1 MNEQNINVN
10 QIMEAESETCHHKH
24 KNGGHKM
31 NEQSAS
37 VDQIMELERETCRRF
52 QDGDIDW
59 AIGKFANDF
68 VLLNQGSE
76 ILIGKE
82 HERKA
87 LIEAS
92 NTEGLEMF
100 WEPTAAHVSAS
111 EDLAYV
117 YGMINVKT
125 PDGAELSQKYVTIW
139 KKIHGEWKLAL
150 QISNSNE

>member
-1 MNEQNINVN
+1 
-10 QIMEAESETCHHKH
+10 
-24 KNGGHKM
+24 M
-31 NEQSAS
+31 NEQSTS
-37 VDQIMELERETCRRF
+37 VDEIMELERETCRRF
-52 QDGDIDW
+52 QAGEIDW
-59 AIGKFANDF
+59 AIDQFADDF
-68 VLLNQGSE
+68 VLLNQGAE
-76 ILIGKE
+76 ILIGKKHE
-82 HERKA
+82 HKA

-92 NTEGLEMF
+92 NTEGFELS

-139 KKIHGEWKLAL
+139 KKIDGEWKLAL